1 MYKIYY
7 NNRWYTLKEYCS
19 IKGISYNYIRK
30 LKNKLKKEY
39 YEILELKIENSKYYM
54 YSK

>member
-7 NNRWYTLKEYCS
+7 NNKWYTLKEYCN
-19 IKGISYNYIRK
+19 IKDISYNYIRK

-39 YEILELKIENSKYYM
+39 YEILGLKIENSKYYM
-54 YSK
+54 YSE